1 MKKTKGRT
9 VFTIIL
15 IVLCAA
21 LAIAIAVTIY
31 NKMNPAPQEVRRA
44 AAAPAEATAVR
55 VQPVVLG
62 DVRNSVVINGE
73 VLAGTQVSA
82 NPTVA
87 GRLTDLNVKIG
98 DSVRAG
104 QLIAY
109 VDPSRPG
116 EVYSKS
122 PVVAAIAGTVLS
134 TPANI
139 GDSVSAQTAIVT
151 IGDLSSI
158 VLETYVPERF
168 STDLRIGLTAE
179 VGLQAISDERFAAQV
194 YEVSPVLDP
203 VSRTT
208 RIRLRFP
215 NRDNRIKAGMFA
227 TVYLVTKEANNV
239 SIIPRSALINT
250 AGTWICYVANDQSIA
265 ERRELTLGL
274 ESEDTVEIV
283 QGIIPGEMIVVLGQN
298 FLSDQE
304 PVRIVE

>member
-1 MKKTKGRT
+1 MKINRRK

-15 IVLCAA
+15 ILCCAA
-21 LAIAIAVTIY
+21 LAIAIAINIY
-31 NKMNPAPQEVRRA
+31 NKMNPPPQEAAPQAV
-44 AAAPAEATAVR
+44 PTEATAVR
-55 VQPVVLG
+55 VQPVEIG
-62 DVRNSVVINGE
+62 DVRNSVVVNGE

-87 GRLTDLNVKIG
+87 GKLTDLHVKIG

-104 QLIAY
+104 QTIAF

-122 PVVAAIAGTVLS
+122 PVVAAISGTVLS
-134 TPANI
+134 TPVNI
-139 GDSVSAQTAIVT
+139 GDSVTTQTAIVT
-151 IGDLSSI
+151 IGDLNSI
-158 VLETYVPERF
+158 VLETHVPERF
-168 STDLRIGLTAE
+168 STDLRAGLTAE
-179 VGLQAISDERFAAQV
+179 VSLEAITEERFLAQV

-215 NRDNRIKAGMFA
+215 NQDNRIKVGMFA
-227 TVYLVTKEANNV
+227 TVYLVTRESNNV
-239 SIIPRSALINT
+239 TIIPRSALINT
-250 AGTWICYVANDQSIA
+250 LGTWICYVANNQSIA

-274 ESEDTVEIV
+274 ESEDTVEIIE
-283 QGIIPGEMIVVLGQN
+283 GIVPGEMIVVLGQN
-298 FLSDQE
+298 FLSNQE

>member
-1 MKKTKGRT
+1 MKKIKGGKIFT
-9 VFTIIL
+9 VIL
-15 IVLCAA
+15 IILCAA
-21 LAIAIAVTIY
+21 LAIAIAVNVY
-31 NKMNPAPQEVRRA
+31 NKMNPVAEETVIRSAPVE
-44 AAAPAEATAVR
+44 PTAVR
-55 VQPVVLG
+55 VQPAEIG

-73 VLAGTQVSA
+73 ILAGTQVSA

-87 GRLTDLNVKIG
+87 GKLTDLFAKIG

-104 QLIAY
+104 QTIAM

-122 PVVAAIAGTVLS
+122 PVVAAISGTVLS
-134 TPANI
+134 TPVSV
-139 GDSVSAQTAIVT
+139 GDSVTAQTAVLV
-151 IGDLSSI
+151 IGDLNSI

-179 VGLQAISDERFAAQV
+179 LSFEAMPNERFSATV

-203 VSRTT
+203 ASRTT

-215 NRDNRIKAGMFA
+215 QRDNRIKAGMFA
-227 TVYLVTKEANNV
+227 TVYLVTKEANDV
-239 SIIPRSALINT
+239 PVISRSALINT
-250 AGTWICYVANDQSIA
+250 AGTWICYVANNQNIA

-283 QGIIPGEMIVVLGQN
+283 HGIVPGEMIVVLGHN